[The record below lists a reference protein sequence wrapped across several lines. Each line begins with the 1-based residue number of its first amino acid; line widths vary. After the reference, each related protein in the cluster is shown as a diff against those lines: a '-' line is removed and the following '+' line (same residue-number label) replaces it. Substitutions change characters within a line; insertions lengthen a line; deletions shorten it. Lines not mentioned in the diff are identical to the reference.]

1 MDAIETLRQ
10 RTLSAKKPENPAQA
24 ISRALADAPEMLALV
39 QGLVLAARHPDWATA
54 YCTTQKL
61 SWEQASTHPIEAM
74 LLAMSEAPQHEDAL
88 DRALSNSAQSAAAL
102 LALARSMTPWE
113 HRCFKKALEHDD
125 TRLAT
130 CAILAMADPERLEQW
145 LFQGNREE
153 REFLDGIQAL
163 LLFDPETDPGELLT
177 ETLDALRQDPDV
189 GSHQHTLA
197 RLEALLAA
205 HDPMLFARG
214 ALDGAHELSWSEHH
228 EWVADVLAIHG
239 ETSWIETLAA
249 LELSGAKQ
257 AFGFAALLA
266 LCASASSSEL
276 DLNESP
282 ELVERHVELLDLLR
296 AQQTWE
302 PQTAALHF
310 EFPLSVA
317 DEELTPLLVE
327 VAIHERLIDANLPS
341 PGVVG
346 LPLSATL
353 EESLQ
358 IEEALT
364 MLREFVAQTERPD
377 EETLC
382 VTVRTLCDLRKH
394 LAEETVSV
402 TARRDEFLE
411 VVSSLTDH
419 HQRAAALVAQRILAQ
434 TDPLGAALAPAPEDA
449 RGAFIAGVDSQGALE
464 QLATLASG
472 ATAASLWAAH
482 ELSELPLDESLPP
495 LSSAHA
501 RCAIAR
507 SLFLRQ
513 LLEDMIEEDE
523 FIF

>member
-1 MDAIETLRQ
+1 MDALETLRQ
-10 RTLSAKKPENPAQA
+10 RTLSSKKPEKPEQA
-24 ISRALADAPEMLALV
+24 ITRALSAEETSRALVE
-39 QGLVLAARHPDWATA
+39 GLVLAAHHPDWATA
-54 YCTTQKL
+54 YCTSQNL
-61 SWEQASTHPIEAM
+61 SWEHASTHPTEAM
-74 LLAMSEAPQHEDAL
+74 LLAMSEAPRHEEAL
-88 DRALSNSAQSAAAL
+88 DRALSNASHRGAAL

-113 HRCFKKALEHDD
+113 HGCFKRSLEDEKQ
-125 TRLAT
+125 RLAT
-130 CAILAMADPERLEQW
+130 CAVLAMADPERLEHW
-145 LFQGNREE
+145 LFQGAREE
-153 REFLDGIQAL
+153 QEFLDGLQAL
-163 LLFDPETDPGELLT
+163 LLFDPETDAAELLT
-177 ETLDALRQDPDV
+177 ETLDALRQDPDA

-197 RLEALLAA
+197 RMEALLAT

-214 ALDGAHELSWSEHH
+214 ALDGAHELSWSERQD
-228 EWVADVLAIHG
+228 WVADVLAAHG

-249 LELSGAKQ
+249 LELSGARQ

-266 LCASASSSEL
+266 LSASASSSGL

-302 PQTAALHF
+302 PHTASLHF
-310 EFPLSVA
+310 EFALSVA

-353 EESLQ
+353 EESLL
-358 IEEALT
+358 IEEAIT
-364 MLREFVAQTERPD
+364 MLQSFANQSERPD

-382 VTVRTLCDLRKH
+382 VTVRTLCDLRRH
-394 LAEETVSV
+394 LAEETERV
-402 TARRDEFLE
+402 TARRDEFLTIVE
-411 VVSSLTDH
+411 ALSTH
-419 HQRAAALVAQRILAQ
+419 HQRAAAIVAQRILAQ
-434 TDPLGAALAPAPEDA
+434 TDPMGAALAPAPDNHLE
-449 RGAFIAGVDSQGALE
+449 AFIAGVDSEGAHA
-464 QLATLASG
+464 QLASLASG

-482 ELSELPLDESLPP
+482 ELGELPLDEALPA
-495 LSSAHA
+495 LATAYTH
-501 RCAIAR
+501 CAIER

-513 LLEDMIEEDE
+513 LLEDVIEEDE

>member
-1 MDAIETLRQ
+1 MDALETLRQ
-10 RTLSAKKPENPAQA
+10 RTLSSKKPEKPEQA
-24 ISRALADAPEMLALV
+24 IARALDAAPRALIE
-39 QGLVLAARHPDWATA
+39 GLVIAAQHPDWATA
-54 YCTTQKL
+54 YCTSQKL
-61 SWEQASTHPIEAM
+61 SWREAAAQPTQAL

-88 DRALSNSAQSAAAL
+88 DQALSNATLRKSAL

-113 HRCFKKALEHDD
+113 HRCFKQALDEDE

-130 CAILAMADPERLEQW
+130 AAVLAMADPERLERW
-145 LFQGNREE
+145 LFQGTLEE
-153 REFLDGIQAL
+153 DEFLDGLQAL
-163 LLFDPETDPGELLT
+163 LLFDGETNAGELLT
-177 ETLDALRQDPDV
+177 ETLDALRQDPDAR
-189 GSHQHTLA
+189 SHQHTLA
-197 RLEALLAA
+197 RMEALLAT

-214 ALDGAHELSWSEHH
+214 ALDGAHELSWSERH
-228 EWVADVLAIHG
+228 EWVADVLAMHG

-249 LELSGAKQ
+249 LELSGARQ

-266 LCASASSSEL
+266 LCAAASSSEI

-282 ELVERHVELLDLLR
+282 ELVEKHVELLDSLR

-302 PQTAALHF
+302 PLTAALHF

-353 EESLQ
+353 EESLLV
-358 IEEALT
+358 EEAIT
-364 MLREFVAQTERPD
+364 MLQSFANASERPD

-402 TARRDEFLE
+402 TARRDDFLSIVE
-411 VVSSLTDH
+411 SLTTH
-419 HQRAAALVAQRILAQ
+419 HQRAAAIIAQRILAQ
-434 TDPLGAALAPAPEDA
+434 NDPLGAALADAPDDHL
-449 RGAFIAGVDSQGALE
+449 GAFIAGVDSQGAHE
-464 QLATLASG
+464 KLADLASG
-472 ATAASLWAAH
+472 ATTASLWAAH
-482 ELSELPLDESLPP
+482 ELSELPLDEALPP
-495 LSSAHA
+495 LTIAYA
-501 RCAIAR
+501 RCAVAR
-507 SLFLRQ
+507 SLFMRQ
-513 LLEDMIEEDE
+513 LLEDVIEEDE